1 MAAGGKNIE
10 VKVGALILISLVLL
24 GGFIV
29 VMGGLSVARVYSV
42 YIDFDNPMGLQIG
55 APVKIAGVKVGKV
68 ETLEFRGNKP
78 DPKVPW
84 RALVRC
90 RLSIE
95 ESVKDAVHEDA
106 QFVITTNGVLGEP
119 FIAIQPGDSAKP
131 ILAPESVR
139 KGQDPPRLDVFLTE
153 ASDLMHM
160 AHEALT
166 AKEGPLHD
174 IATHGASLI
183 KGLDLLVADNKDT
196 ITRITKNTEKLS
208 LAAVDL
214 MDATKEKIDGPQVKR
229 ILNNIDVTT
238 AALAKDVG
246 PALKDTR
253 KAITDLDNISMDLLG
268 PDQRASLKR
277 SMLQL
282 EAVAVNANKTT
293 ADVQSIVAH
302 IKAGEGTIGSLIM
315 DEEIYDDLQEMLRDV
330 KHNPWK
336 LFWRE

>member
-10 VKVGALILISLVLL
+10 VKVGALILISLILL

-42 YIDFDNPMGLQIG
+42 YVDFDNPMGLQIG

-68 ETLEFRGNKP
+68 ETLEYRGNKP
-78 DPKVPW
+78 DPSVTW
-84 RALVRC
+84 RALVRV
-90 RLSIE
+90 RISIE
-95 ESVKDAVHEDA
+95 EQVKDSIHDDA

-119 FIAIQPGDSAKP
+119 FIAIQPGDPSHP
-131 ILAPESVR
+131 TLAPDSKR
-139 KGQDPPRLDVFLTE
+139 KGQDPPRLDVFLAE

-183 KGLDLLVADNKDT
+183 KGVDLLVADNRDT

-208 LAAVDL
+208 LEAIEL
-214 MDATKEKIDGPQVKR
+214 LDATKEKVDGPQVKR
-229 ILNNIDVTT
+229 ILNNIDITT
-238 AALAKDVG
+238 AAIAKDVG
-246 PALKDTR
+246 PTLTDTR
-253 KAITDLDNISMDLLG
+253 KTINDLDNISTDLLG
-268 PDQRASLKR
+268 PEQRASLKR
-277 SMLQL
+277 SMKEL
-282 EAVAVNANKTT
+282 EGVATNANKATS
-293 ADVQSIVAH
+293 DVQAIVAH
-302 IKAGEGTIGSLIM
+302 IKNGEGTIGSFVM
-315 DEEIYDDLQEMLRDV
+315 DEEIYDDLQEMLRDL